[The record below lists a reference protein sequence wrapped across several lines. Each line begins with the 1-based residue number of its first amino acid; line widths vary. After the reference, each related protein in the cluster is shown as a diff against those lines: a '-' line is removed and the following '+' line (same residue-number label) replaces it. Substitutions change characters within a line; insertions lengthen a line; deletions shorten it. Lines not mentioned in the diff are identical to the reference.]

1 MREFRSNR
9 AIAERPPPEPPPFLH
24 ADVTELPQSTV
35 ERFPLPWVIL
45 MSIPTIKTICCYCGV
60 GCGIEIGRKKSGQ
73 LTLRGDPDH
82 PVNQGMLCS
91 KGRTLLHVVA
101 SQQER
106 LQFPQVRLDRAVAP
120 RRTTWDAALAHVAS
134 TFQRIIRDHGPD
146 AVAFYGSGQLLTEE
160 YYVTNKLVKGFL
172 GTNNFDTNSRMCMSS
187 AVVGYKK
194 TLGVDGPP
202 VSYEDIAFCDTF
214 LVTGS
219 NAAYAHPILW
229 RRVEAR
235 KQADPNVKIIV
246 VDPRRTA
253 TCASADLHLQLI
265 PGTDVALHYG
275 LARQLITLGAI
286 NPTFIAEHVTG
297 WAEFQAVCEPWT
309 LAATA
314 TTCGL
319 AEADL
324 AQAAE
329 WLAGDRRFLSLWTM
343 GLNQSS
349 VGVDKNTTLIALSL
363 ITGKIGLPGCGPFS
377 LTGQPNAMGGREVGG
392 MATLASNHRELNN
405 PADTAEI
412 ARFWGVAS
420 VPTKPGHTAVDL
432 FEAIDQ
438 GKVKAVWILATNPV
452 ESLPDAARFEAALA
466 KAELVVVQDCYPTAT
481 SACADVI
488 LPAATWLEKSGT
500 MTNSERRISLL
511 NAVVTAP
518 GEALPD
524 AEIICTFAAALG
536 HGAAFPYFQ
545 AGGGGA
551 AGIFAE
557 HVALTAGRDCTMAG
571 MSHARLAEGSLQWP
585 LPNAGHPGTPRLYTD
600 HQFPTS
606 DGKARLQAPPF
617 TWRTE
622 RPSPERPLILT
633 TGRLRDQW
641 HTMTKTGRV
650 AKLRDHQPA
659 PLLEIHPDDARSR
672 GITNGSPVEI
682 RSSRGA
688 AVLLATVTNDI
699 RPGVVFAP
707 MHWGRQRGGIT
718 GRINDTANP
727 DKDPASHEPDL
738 KYAAVEVS
746 IVQPPRR
753 RIVIIGGGAATRAF
767 LDHHTAAGLKDRI
780 IVFGDEAQALYNR
793 VLLPHYVSGH
803 NAWDSLVT
811 ASQESLAAK
820 GVDFRPGVA
829 VTAIDRQAK
838 EVVDAKGQ
846 RTPYDVLILATGS
859 RSAKLY
865 HGPMP
870 QSGVHFLRKRGDAES
885 IRDRA
890 GPGKKAVIVGGGLLG
905 LELADALH
913 HLGTEVTVLQRGDRL
928 MGRQLDARA
937 GTLLAE
943 ALQERGITI
952 RFKTQ
957 VDELLG
963 TEQIRGLK
971 LVGGGE
977 LPADLVVFA
986 TGTVANAEL
995 ARHALI
1001 TCATGILVDHHLQ
1014 TNDPAIFAMG
1024 EVAEFQGAAAH
1035 TTAASEVQAKHVV
1048 EWLRGNPHAPYPGP
1062 FDANL
1067 LKIEGVPLASAGETD
1082 PDPGTAEIITF
1093 EDVHTGVYQKAVVR
1107 NDRLVGILLF
1117 GDTSGFPAYRDL
1129 IANGV
1134 ELEDRRSSLLRGS
1147 GTSAPVEGA
1156 LICSCNQ
1163 VGTGTIERLV
1173 REGITDLPTLC
1184 ARSQGGTGCG
1194 SCRPEVLKIAAK
1206 ACRQTTN

>member
-1 MREFRSNR
+1 M
-9 AIAERPPPEPPPFLH
+9 
-24 ADVTELPQSTV
+24 ST
-35 ERFPLPWVIL
+35 
-45 MSIPTIKTICCYCGV
+45 PTIKTTCCYCGV
-60 GCGIEIGRKKSGQ
+60 GCGIDIGRGPGGR

-101 SQQER
+101 SQDER
-106 LQFPQVRLDRAVAP
+106 LRVPQVRLDRTSP
-120 RRTTWDAALAHVAS
+120 LGPTTWEAALAHVAG

-202 VSYEDIAFCDTF
+202 IAYEDIEACDTF

-235 KQADPNVKIIV
+235 KAADPAVKIIV
-246 VDPRRTA
+246 IDPRRTA
-253 TCASADLHLQLI
+253 TCAGADLHLRLI

-275 LARQLITLGAI
+275 LARQLIATGNIDQEFLAD
-286 NPTFIAEHVTG
+286 HVTG
-297 WAEFQAVCEPWT
+297 WEDFVTACAPWT
-309 LAATA
+309 LEATAAT
-314 TTCGL
+314 CGVP
-319 AEADL
+319 AGDL
-324 AQAAE
+324 VQAAA
-329 WLAGDRRFLSLWTM
+329 WLGGDRRFLSLWTM

-349 VGVDKNTTLIALSL
+349 VGVDKNVTLIALSL
-363 ITGKIGLPGCGPFS
+363 ITGKIGKPGCGPFS

-392 MATLASNHRELNN
+392 MATLASAHRDLGNATERG
-405 PADTAEI
+405 EI
-412 ARFWGVAS
+412 ARHWGVPDLPA
-420 VPTKPGHTAVDL
+420 KPGHTAVDL
-432 FEAIDQ
+432 FEAIDR
-438 GKVKAVWILATNPV
+438 GTVKAVWILATNPV
-452 ESLPDAARFEAALA
+452 ESLPDAARLEAALA

-481 SACADVI
+481 TARADVI

-500 MTNSERRISLL
+500 MTNSERRIGLL
-511 NAVVTAP
+511 NAVVPPP
-518 GEALPD
+518 GEALAD
-524 AEIICTFAAALG
+524 AEIICRFAAALG
-536 HGAAFPYFQ
+536 HGDAFPYFRPE
-545 AGGGGA
+545 GGGSA
-551 AGIFAE
+551 AIFAE

-571 MSHARLAEGSLQWP
+571 LSHARLAAGSLQWP
-585 LPNAGHPGTPRLYTD
+585 VPAGDHPGTSRLYTD
-600 HQFPTS
+600 HRFPTP
-606 DGKARLQAPPF
+606 DGKARLIAPPF

-622 RPSPERPLILT
+622 QPSPERPMILT

-659 PLLEIHPDDARSR
+659 PLLEIHPDDAGPR
-672 GITNGSPVEI
+672 GIVEGAPVEI

-688 AVLLATVTNDI
+688 AVLLAKVTEDI

-707 MHWGRQRGGIT
+707 MHWGRQRGGVT
-718 GRINDTANP
+718 GRINDAVNP

-738 KYAAVEVS
+738 KYAAVEVAP
-746 IVQPPRR
+746 VRPPRR
-753 RIVIIGGGAATRAF
+753 RIVIVGGGAAARAF
-767 LDHHTAAGLKDRI
+767 VDHHAAAGLQDQI
-780 IVFGDEAQALYNR
+780 TVFGEEAQPLYNR

-803 NAWDSLVT
+803 NPWDSLVT
-811 ASQESLAAK
+811 GSREALAAK

-829 VTAIDRQAK
+829 ITAIDRPAK
-838 EVVDAKGQ
+838 EVIDAQG
-846 RTPYDVLILATGS
+846 RPTPYDLLILATGS
-859 RSAKLY
+859 RPALLY
-865 HGPMP
+865 HGPLP
-870 QSGVHFLRKRGDAES
+870 TAGVHVLRKRGDAES

-937 GTLLAE
+937 GMLLAQ
-943 ALQERGITI
+943 ALTARGITI

-957 VDELLG
+957 VDTVLG
-963 TEQIRGLK
+963 SGQLTGLK

-977 LPADLVVFA
+977 LPADLLVFA

-995 ARHALI
+995 AREAGLP
-1001 TCATGILVDHHLQ
+1001 CGAGILVDQHLR
-1014 TNDPAIFAMG
+1014 TADPAIFAMG
-1024 EVAEFQGAAAH
+1024 EAAEFQGAAAH
-1035 TTAASEVQAKHVV
+1035 TTAAAEVQARHLV

-1067 LKIEGVPLASAGETD
+1067 LKIDGIPLASAGETD
-1082 PDPGTAEIITF
+1082 PAPGSAEVVVF
-1093 EDVHTGVYQKAVVR
+1093 EDAAAGIYQKAVVR
-1107 NDRLVGILLF
+1107 DDRLVGILLF
-1117 GDTSGFPAYRDL
+1117 GDTTGFPAYRDL

-1134 ELEDRRSSLLRGS
+1134 ELEDRRKTLLRS
-1147 GTSAPVEGA
+1147 GGTAAPVEGP
-1156 LICSCNQ
+1156 LVCSCNQ
-1163 VGTGTIERLV
+1163 VGAGTIERLV

-1184 ARSQGGTGCG
+1184 ARSQAGTGCG
-1194 SCRPEVLKIAAK
+1194 SCRPEVQKIAAK
-1206 ACRQTTN
+1206 LTARGKA